1 MTTSATATTSNDPT
15 TTMGITTPTPTQSG
29 MASDCDK
36 FYKVE
41 KGDGCYAIATS
52 HGITPDQFFEYN
64 PAVKKDCSGLW
75 PDYFVCIG
83 VAER

>member
-1 MTTSATATTSNDPT
+1 MV
-15 TTMGITTPTPTQSG
+15 
-29 MASDCDK
+29 SDCDK

-52 HGITPDQFFEYN
+52 HGITPDQFVEYN